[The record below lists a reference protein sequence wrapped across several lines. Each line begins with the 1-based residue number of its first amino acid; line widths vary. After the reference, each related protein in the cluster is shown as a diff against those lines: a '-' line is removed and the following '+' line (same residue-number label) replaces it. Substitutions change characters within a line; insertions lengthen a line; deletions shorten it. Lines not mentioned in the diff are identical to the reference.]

1 MPPDD
6 RVRILDLASWVG
18 CGGTDSGTIDW
29 FRSIDR
35 EHFAPYLVTT
45 QSYGSLRRRGRLPGL
60 ASWVASRPAADRL
73 LCRPMSSDPVTASPL
88 GEGTPGRIPIL
99 YLAPWVDYGG
109 TDSGT
114 IDWFRS
120 IDRERFAPYLITT
133 QPSTNRRLAEVYPY
147 AEEVWAAPE
156 FLGGQHM
163 QSFIFDVIHTRGIRL
178 VHVMNARIGF
188 ELIADMASLPHP
200 PGVVVQL
207 HVEEHDRSGYV
218 RLVATR
224 YGNLVDG
231 FSVVSEDL
239 ARVVEDYDV
248 PPERIAVI
256 PLGVDARERFDPA
269 RVQPIDGLARERFH
283 ILHTGRLT
291 AQKDPL
297 LAVEVMRRVVETHPH
312 ALLHIVGEGELESAL
327 RECVHSAR
335 LGGHIAFH
343 PMSPELDR
351 WYAGCDM
358 VLMTSLF
365 EGVPCVVYEAM
376 AMHTPIVAPA
386 LPGNRELMGDTSG
399 VLIKPRDDATAYATA
414 VRRLIDDPPERE
426 RLGREGRERVLNGF
440 TLEGM
445 ADSHARLYERVLQAA
460 GGRERRSVR
469 TLADGGAAAIVEPP
483 TLWAASPAPGAGHW
497 AMPWTSIPLRFTERR
512 IGGQP
517 LVSAIV
523 PCFNHGRYL
532 RDCVNSI
539 LDQEYPELEVIVV
552 DDASTEES
560 TLNVLVELESLE
572 RVTVLRQ
579 PRNHGP
585 SAARNRGIATAG
597 GRYIL
602 PVDSDNLLM
611 LGAISSLVE
620 QLQTAG
626 ERVGFIYPNCQY
638 FGTRDDCFQPPSYNL
653 FRLLE
658 GNYCD
663 TCSLLDR
670 EIFDADIS
678 YPEDIVFGHEDWDFA
693 LTLAAHGV
701 IGEPAR
707 GRTLLY
713 RKHGFTR
720 SDMVEYS
727 NDSFVEEI
735 INRHQGLFGKGDVN
749 ARYGRYWSPAVD
761 IKARWAPGLS
771 VLGTTPLDL
780 GENRGRA
787 LLAGLS
793 RQTCRDLELIVESQ
807 LPLGVESPIPVRQLP
822 PGMCDSAVTRLQEG
836 LRMARGRYVLGVG
849 ADIVEMVQEAGFV
862 ERLLRTMI
870 AAPKLEAI
878 AFADAGSLGY
888 VPHRLLRSG
897 EVCAH
902 AHALLWE
909 SSVEKRLPPALR
921 LEEGLQFES
930 LARAMSVGGVEL
942 QWRHA
947 ATVERPP
954 PISGVAEW
962 LEPGVRHREREP
974 HRRLERKEA
983 LKATPAIPALQWNA
997 VRRWLGLASW
1007 IPPETVLLCRHREL
1021 GGERRVVRA
1030 DREPP
1035 PGYSLE
1041 FELGAVHRFSP
1052 PGTVRLV
1059 VGPDGVPRT
1068 VQRGSERRE
1077 EDRELGHLESAPL
1090 PLLVS
1095 LERAELPDGSATLVA
1110 SERDPV
1116 RSAAVRLE
1124 HLGYVE
1130 GYPNEPIF
1138 PPDARLEGHG
1148 RVGLL
1153 RCLDR
1158 LARRHFYRAA
1168 EAGSVDAAGQELVG
1182 ELGALHLTAEPGS
1195 IAVWIDPSGR
1205 VVTDLYR
1212 PRQAAQTFRQLAR
1225 WAGAPAGWR
1234 GFGRI
1239 RGRARAIARR
1249 SMDAT
1254 LIAARRGTARDDV
1267 ALSNDQLGGG
1277 TVVGYLYPEDGP
1289 GRLELFAAVHPVTG
1303 DQLLTLHRLEAADMG
1318 YGEAVSLGFLLE
1330 QALVTGTHAMRRVAV
1345 PWASHF
1351 GLKVRRS

>member
-1 MPPDD
+1 
-6 RVRILDLASWVG
+6 V
-18 CGGTDSGTIDW
+18 
-29 FRSIDR
+29 
-35 EHFAPYLVTT
+35 
-45 QSYGSLRRRGRLPGL
+45 
-60 ASWVASRPAADRL
+60 
-73 LCRPMSSDPVTASPL
+73 
-88 GEGTPGRIPIL
+88 PIL

-114 IDWFRS
+114 IDWFRT
-120 IDRERFAPYLITT
+120 IDRKRFAPYLITT
-133 QPSTNRRLAEVYPY
+133 QPSANRRLAEVYPY
-147 AEEVWAAPE
+147 AEEVWALPE

-218 RLVATR
+218 RLVSTR

-239 ARVVEDYDV
+239 AHAVEDYGV
-248 PPERIAVI
+248 APEKISVI

-269 RVQPIDGLARERFH
+269 RVQPIDGLVSGRFH

-297 LAVEVMRRVVETHPH
+297 LAVEVMRCVVGTHPH
-312 ALLHIVGEGELESAL
+312 ALLHFVGEGELEGTV
-327 RECVHSAR
+327 RELVRAEG
-335 LGGHIAFH
+335 LGDHVAFH
-343 PMSPELDR
+343 PMSSELDR

-376 AMHTPIVAPA
+376 AMRTPIVAPA
-386 LPGNRELMGDTSG
+386 LAGNRELMVDTG
-399 VLIKPRDDATAYATA
+399 GILIEPRDDAAAYAAA
-414 VRRLIDDPPERE
+414 VSQLIDDPSERE
-426 RLGREGRERVLNGF
+426 RFGREGRERVLHGF
-440 TLEGM
+440 TLEAM
-445 ADSHARLYERVLQAA
+445 ADAHGRLYEHVLEVAE
-460 GGRERRSVR
+460 GRERRCDRAS
-469 TLADGGAAAIVEPP
+469 GAAAIGELP
-483 TLWAASPAPGAGHW
+483 TLWAASPALDDGLGVE
-497 AMPWTSIPLRFTERR
+497 LRSSASLHFTERP
-512 IGGQP
+512 IAVQP
-517 LVSAIV
+517 PVSAIV

-532 RDCVNSI
+532 RDCVESI
-539 LDQEYPELEVIVV
+539 LAQEYPELEVIVV

-560 TLNVLVELESLE
+560 TLAVLAELESLE

-579 PRNHGP
+579 PSNRGP
-585 SAARNRGIATAG
+585 SAARNRGIAVAR

-602 PVDSDNLLM
+602 PVDSDNLLVP
-611 LGAISSLVE
+611 GAISSLVG

-638 FGTRDDCFQPPSYNL
+638 FGTRDDYFEPSSYNL
-653 FRLLE
+653 FLLLQ

-670 EIFDADIS
+670 AIFDAGMR

-707 GRTLLY
+707 DRTLLY

-727 NDSFVEEI
+727 NAPFVEEI
-735 INRHQGLFGKGDVN
+735 VGRHRGLFGEGDAN

-771 VLGTTPLDL
+771 MLITTPLDL
-780 GENRGRA
+780 GEDCGRA
-787 LLAGLS
+787 LLAGLN
-793 RQTCRDLELIVESQ
+793 RQTCRDLEVIVES
-807 LPLGVESPIPVRQLP
+807 PLSVETGSPIPLRGLP
-822 PGMCDSAVTRLQEG
+822 PGLCESAVARLQEG

-849 ADIVEMVQEAGFV
+849 ADIVEMLREAGFV

-870 AAPKLEAI
+870 AAPKLKAI
-878 AFADAGSLGY
+878 AFTDAGSAGH

-897 EVCAH
+897 EVQAP
-902 AHALLWE
+902 AHALLWD
-909 SSVEKRLPPALR
+909 SSVEKRLPRALR
-921 LEEGLQFES
+921 LEGNAPFES
-930 LARAMSVGGVEL
+930 LARAMSVAGVQL

-947 ATVERPP
+947 AALGGSRSEG
-954 PISGVAEW
+954 GVAEW

-974 HRRLERKEA
+974 HRRRERTKA
-983 LKATPAIPALQWNA
+983 LKAMPAIPALQWNA

-1007 IPPETVLLCRHREL
+1007 IPPETMLLCRHREI

-1035 PGYSLE
+1035 PGYVLE
-1041 FELGAVHRFSP
+1041 YELGAAQRFSP

-1068 VQRGSERRE
+1068 ERRGSERSE
-1077 EDRELGHLESAPL
+1077 ENEELAHLESAPF

-1095 LERAELPDGSATLVA
+1095 LERAELPDGSMTLVA

-1116 RSAAVRLE
+1116 RPAAIRLE

-1130 GYPNEPIF
+1130 RYPNEPLF
-1138 PPDARLEGHG
+1138 PPDDRLFGHG
-1148 RVGLL
+1148 RAGLL
-1153 RCLDR
+1153 RCIDP
-1158 LARRHFYRAA
+1158 LARRHFYCAK
-1168 EAGSVDAAGQELVG
+1168 AGVGDTGRQELVG

-1195 IAVWIDPSGR
+1195 IAVRIDLSGR
-1205 VVTDLYR
+1205 LATDLYR
-1212 PRQAAQTFRQLAR
+1212 PQRVEPSLRGLAR

-1254 LIAARRGTARDDV
+1254 VIAMRRNGTAASYEV
-1267 ALSNDQLGGG
+1267 AQGSDGLGWGG
-1277 TVVGYLYPEDGP
+1277 VVGYLYPERGQ

-1318 YGEAVSLGFLLE
+1318 YGEAVSLGFVLE
-1330 QALVTGTHAMRRVAV
+1330 QAPVTGTLAMRRVAV

-1351 GLKVRRS
+1351 GLKVRVP